1 MMMTVN
7 QSRGERTLKTTFV
20 AISDTV
26 KTARELLL
34 TSSLFHQTSSH
45 LTTDKQ
51 MFSCFRHDCHGGRV
65 IGLFAR
71 AITLT

>member
-1 MMMTVN
+1 MLIDN

-26 KTARELLL
+26 KTARELWL
-34 TSSLFHQTSSH
+34 TFSLFHWTSGH

-51 MFSCFRHDCHGGRV
+51 NFSYFRHDCHGVRV

-71 AITLT
+71 AIK